1 MEGPT
6 EARVTG
12 PVLPAKARAVAALAR
27 ADLSVLGVG
36 PKAEAALEGYVEKAH
51 ASLEARAEAWLQK
64 FSFLPVEEVDVEA
77 LMKCPVEKAEELQAT
92 LEASWLK
99 VWNQLPTAA
108 QEHLDAPSFKT
119 DHLKGELEAA
129 IREVLLKREAPAGSI
144 PAPLKRSRR
153 ERAAQAKPVESQGE
167 GGVTE
172 GPTQTV
178 SVTVTEALNNG
189 RSSNTVQCWVLT
201 ARGAVQ
207 AKKTARA
214 KPSHLYQCQVHDGQT
229 AAVVSGWGEAARA
242 LFEGLK
248 NLEGQAV
255 TISQCGASKR
265 GDL

>member
-1 MEGPT
+1 M
-6 EARVTG
+6 
-12 PVLPAKARAVAALAR
+12 LPAKARAVAALAR

-108 QEHLDAPSFKT
+108 QEHLDAPSFKN
-119 DHLKGELEAA
+119 D
-129 IREVLLKREAPAGSI
+129 PA
-144 PAPLKRSRR
+144 
-153 ERAAQAKPVESQGE
+153 ESQGE

-229 AAVVSGWGEAARA
+229 AAVVSGWGDAARA

-248 NLEGQAV
+248 NLGRPSRDHQPV
-255 TISQCGASKR
+255 WG
-265 GDL
+265 L